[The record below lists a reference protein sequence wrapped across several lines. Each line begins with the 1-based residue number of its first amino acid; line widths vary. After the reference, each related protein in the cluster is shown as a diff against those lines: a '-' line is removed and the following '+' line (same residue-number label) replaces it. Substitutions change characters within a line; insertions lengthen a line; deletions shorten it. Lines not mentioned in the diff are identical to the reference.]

1 VLLHN
6 KPYSIPQALNKRRSI
21 LKAEALKFR
30 KDDLIP
36 LKACHDLI
44 AEKLKSTQLYIEE
57 GRDILRVG
65 GCTSAEESSRFS
77 EKSSQL
83 GRLVKFKVELQ
94 NAVWFPPCHFLE

>member
-1 VLLHN
+1 MLVE
-6 KPYSIPQALNKRRSI
+6 ALNRRRSI

-30 KDDLIP
+30 EDGLIP

-44 AEKLKSTQLYIEE
+44 AEKLKSTQLYIKE
-57 GRDILRVG
+57 GHDILRVG
-65 GCTSAEESSRFS
+65 GCTGAEELLRFS

-94 NAVWFPPCHFLE
+94 NTVGFPPFHVLG